1 MKETSLFVATVRCG
15 VANCIQCPVIVC
27 SSTAFVNIPLQF
39 ALRTSF
45 QSARIFISMFAFF
58 VGNYGLLKGN
68 SFTFQ
73 LNPCFPIGRQLNYP
87 PFVKTILT
95 P

>member
-1 MKETSLFVATVRCG
+1 MSQLYVVGLQTV
-15 VANCIQCPVIVC
+15 VVC

-45 QSARIFISMFAFF
+45 QSARIFMSMFAIF
-58 VGNYGLLKGN
+58 VGNFGLLKGYC
-68 SFTFQ
+68 FTFQ
-73 LNPCFPIGRQLNYP
+73 LNRVFRLDDSANLPL
-87 PFVKTILT
+87 VKTILT

>member
-1 MKETSLFVATVRCG
+1 MYVATVRCG

-45 QSARIFISMFAFF
+45 QSARIFMSIFAIF
-58 VGNYGLLKGN
+58 VGNFGLLKGYC
-68 SFTFQ
+68 FTFQ
-73 LNPCFPIGRQLNYP
+73 LNHVFQLDENSKP
-87 PFVKTILT
+87 TVFVKTILT